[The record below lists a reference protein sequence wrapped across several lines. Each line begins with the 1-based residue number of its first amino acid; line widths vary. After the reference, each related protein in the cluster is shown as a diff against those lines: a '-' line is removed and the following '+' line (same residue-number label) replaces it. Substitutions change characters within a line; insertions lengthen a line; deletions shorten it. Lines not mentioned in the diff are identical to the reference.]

1 MELVTN
7 EFFEEK
13 EMDQTTLADFE
24 GLCNAAFNK
33 REEIDELKKG
43 VKVQEEALE
52 QLERKIATVL
62 EAHERQSFQS
72 SRGTVYF
79 HETTSFKLPEGQ
91 DNKALFFQHLKE
103 KGIFEDMVSVHSKTL
118 NTYCKKELEAALE
131 DGNVTFKIPGISE
144 PVTIKD
150 VRFRKGK

>member
-1 MELVTN
+1 MDVIKN
-7 EFFEEK
+7 DFFEEK
-13 EMDQTTLADFE
+13 AMDQTTLKDFE
-24 GLCNAAFNK
+24 ILCTVAFEQRDK
-33 REEIDELKKG
+33 IEELKKLVEG
-43 VKVQEEALE
+43 EKEVLE
-52 QLERKIATVL
+52 GLENKIATVL
-62 EAHERQSFQS
+62 EAHERDSFQS

-91 DNKALFFQHLKE
+91 ENKALFFTYLKT

-118 NTYCKKELEAALE
+118 NTYCKKELEAAIE

-144 PVTIKD
+144 PTTIRD